1 VPDGDRVGDR
11 IVDPHR
17 DAARSDRLTAPSVPQ
32 AGSSIARRA
41 GTCPRCG
48 LAHNS
53 AARYCRGCGLDF
65 DSAETASLA
74 GASTAGPSP
83 ARERVARRSATLA
96 KIAGL
101 AWILIGTIT
110 LAGFISDLLGD
121 GTIAAWAG
129 ASALLELVTGLA
141 LFLRPGWEMLTASML
156 WGVLSIIG
164 ALFQVTL
171 GVPPSSTAVVL
182 VAGITVAT
190 AISWL
195 ARRPL
200 LAEPGERDAESP
212 PG

>member
-1 VPDGDRVGDR
+1 M
-11 IVDPHR
+11 
-17 DAARSDRLTAPSVPQ
+17 
-32 AGSSIARRA
+32 ARRA
-41 GTCPRCG
+41 GTCLGCG

-53 AARYCRGCGLDF
+53 VARFCRGCGLDF

-74 GASTAGPSP
+74 RASSAGQSPS
-83 ARERVARRSATLA
+83 RERVARRSAALA

-101 AWILIGTIT
+101 VWLGIGTIT
-110 LAGFISDLLGD
+110 LAGFVSDLLGD

-171 GVPPSSTAVVL
+171 GVPPSTTAVVL
-182 VAGITVAT
+182 VAGIAVAT
-190 AISWL
+190 GISWL

-200 LAEPGERDAESP
+200 LAEPADHDGEP
-212 PG
+212 PTG